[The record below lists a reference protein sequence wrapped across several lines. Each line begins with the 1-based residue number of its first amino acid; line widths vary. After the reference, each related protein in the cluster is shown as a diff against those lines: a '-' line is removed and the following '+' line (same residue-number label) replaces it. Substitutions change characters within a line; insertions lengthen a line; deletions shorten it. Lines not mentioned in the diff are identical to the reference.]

1 MSICGPTTLCVA
13 ACYYISIYL
22 YIYICGLMLLSTYL
36 QATIYLY
43 IYICGLMRLSTYLQ
57 ATIHLYICGCICVC
71 GLMLLSTYLQGALR
85 SGTTRLGARGR

>member
-1 MSICGPTTLCVA
+1 
-13 ACYYISIYL
+13 
-22 YIYICGLMLLSTYL
+22 MLLSTYL